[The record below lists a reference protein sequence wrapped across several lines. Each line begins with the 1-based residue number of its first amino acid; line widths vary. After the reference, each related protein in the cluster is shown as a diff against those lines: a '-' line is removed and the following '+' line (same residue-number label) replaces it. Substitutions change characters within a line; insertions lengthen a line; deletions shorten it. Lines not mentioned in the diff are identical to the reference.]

1 MRISGSLFENELF
14 RSGKN
19 AGRLQKTGEDAM
31 REFIVAC
38 LIARILAAGAAVILH
53 NFVQEPAS
61 VAFVELGVRV

>member
-1 MRISGSLFENELF
+1 
-14 RSGKN
+14 
-19 AGRLQKTGEDAM
+19 M